1 MTQTPT
7 QGPPGPCVVVGGGIA
22 GAAVAASLARR
33 GGPVQVLDAAAEPAG
48 GASALPVGLFAPHV
62 SPDDAILSR
71 LTRAGVQATLAQARA
86 LLREGLDWQLTG
98 VLEHGLK
105 PAARERRQ
113 LPAGATEFHGTR
125 LAAAAELQRAGL
137 PADAPALW
145 HAQAGWLKP
154 AALVRALLAQPGIV
168 WRGRTPV
175 SGLVHDGSAWQV
187 LDAQGALLA
196 RAAQVV
202 VAAGPAS
209 SALLGGHLPLQ
220 PLRGQIAWAPHAPG
234 AAGLPPFP
242 VNGHG
247 SLIAGI
253 PHRGA
258 PAWFVGSTFERD
270 STDGAVRPAD
280 HAANLARLH
289 TLLPAAGLALAGE
302 FAAGRV
308 QGWAGV
314 RATLPDRL
322 PAVGPVDAANAPG
335 LLACTGMG
343 ARGLTLAVLCG
354 ELLAAGLHGEPL
366 PLDAALARALAASR
380 FRPTGPSQN
389 GLQPASA
396 LRKAL

>member
-1 MTQTPT
+1 MTPPPT

-33 GGPVQVLDAAAEPAG
+33 GWQVQLLDAAAEPAS

-71 LTRAGVQATLAQARA
+71 LTRAGVQATLVQARA
-86 LLREGLDWQLTG
+86 LLREGQDWQLTG
-98 VLEHGLK
+98 ALEHGLK

-125 LAAAAELQRAGL
+125 PATTEELQRAGL

-154 AALVRALLAQPGIV
+154 AALVRALLAQPGIA
-168 WRGRTPV
+168 WRGRTSV
-175 SGLVHDGSAWQV
+175 GGLVPDGSAWQV
-187 LDAQGALLA
+187 LDAHGALLA
-196 RAAQVV
+196 RAALVV

-209 SALLGGHLPLQ
+209 NALLGGRLPLQ
-220 PLRGQIAWAPHAPG
+220 PLRGQIAWAPHAVG
-234 AAGLPPFP
+234 APGLPPFP

-247 SLIAGI
+247 SLLAGI
-253 PHRGA
+253 PYGDTA
-258 PAWFVGSTFERD
+258 AWFVGSTFERD
-270 STDGAVRPAD
+270 STDCTVRPAE

-289 TLLPAAGLALAGE
+289 TLLPAAGQALAGE

-322 PAVGPVDAANAPG
+322 PAVGPVDSANAPG

-366 PLDAALARALAASR
+366 PLPPALARALAASR
-380 FRPTGPSQN
+380 FQPPTSRKNGPW
-389 GLQPASA
+389 PA
-396 LRKAL
+396 

>member
-1 MTQTPT
+1 M
-7 QGPPGPCVVVGGGIA
+7 GGGIA

-33 GGPVQVLDAAAEPAG
+33 GWQVQVLDAAAEPAS

-62 SPDDAILSR
+62 SHDDAILSR

-86 LLREGLDWQLTG
+86 LLREGQDWQLTG
-98 VLEHGLK
+98 ALEHGIK

-113 LPAGATEFHGTR
+113 RPASAAQLQGSRPAT
-125 LAAAAELQRAGL
+125 ASELQRAGL

-154 AALVRALLAQPGIV
+154 ATLVNALLAQPGIE
-168 WRGRTPV
+168 WRGNTAV
-175 SGLVHDGSAWQV
+175 GGLVRDASAWQV

-196 RAAQVV
+196 RAALVV

-209 SALLGGHLPLQ
+209 NALLGDCLPLQ

-234 AAGLPPFP
+234 LEGLPPFP

-247 SLIAGI
+247 SLVAGI
-253 PHRGA
+253 PHGGT
-258 PAWFVGSTFERD
+258 PAWFMGSTFERD
-270 STDGAVRPAD
+270 SLDTTVREAD
-280 HAANLARLH
+280 HTANLARLQ
-289 TLLPAAGLALAGE
+289 TLLPAAASALEGE
-302 FAAGRV
+302 FAEGRV

-322 PAVGPVDAANAPG
+322 PAVGALDPLNAPG
-335 LLACTGMG
+335 LQACTGMG

-354 ELLAAGLHGEPL
+354 ELLAAWLHGEPL
-366 PLDAALARALAASR
+366 PLEAALARALAASR
-380 FRPTGPSQN
+380 FGPSN
-389 GLQPASA
+389 T
-396 LRKAL
+396 R